1 MSFLC
6 TFDAPVVETKAGKLR
21 GFEMDGIYQFRGVP
35 YAEAERFLP
44 PTPVKPWEGIRDVSM
59 YGPVCLTINRPG
71 LKPYGM
77 DFGMRYWPQSEN
89 CQVLNV
95 WTPAL
100 DETAK
105 KPVMFWIHGG
115 GFSDG
120 SSLELVSYD
129 GENLSREGDVV
140 VVSINH
146 RLNILGYFNLS
157 EFGEKY
163 ALSGTVGM
171 ADIVMALEWVR
182 DNIARFGGDPDNV
195 TIFGQSGGG
204 MKVDTL
210 MQMPAAAGL
219 FHKAIIESGITDFI
233 KKDAAEDSRKVTH
246 AVVEELGLT
255 PDTIDEIQRVP
266 YETLADAWKRA
277 AAKLS
282 AEGVSVDWSPI
293 PNAEYPG
300 DPMFV
305 GFSEKA
311 KTTPLIVGGVVA
323 EQLLWRGKIYD
334 PADPEETK
342 LQRVRA
348 FYGEGAELMLEEFKK
363 AYPDKDVNDLMYV
376 DSRFRKPAID
386 YIAARVQVAKAPT
399 YSWMLTYD
407 FPIYGGLPAWHGSNH
422 ALTFNQ
428 CIAPVFHEPGSQRLA
443 VQMSQSYA
451 AFAHTGDPNHS
462 EIPAWHPCEP
472 GREAVMC
479 FDAVCEEKVNY
490 DHDLMSAHV
499 QYAPPLNLRPKF

>member
-6 TFDAPVVETKAGKLR
+6 TFNEPVVETKAGKLR
-21 GFEMDGIYQFRGVP
+21 GFMMDEIYQFRGVK
-35 YAEAERFLP
+35 YAEAERFML
-44 PTPVKPWEGIRDVSM
+44 PTPVKAWDGIKDAAA

-77 DFGMRYWPQSEN
+77 DFGMRYWPQSED
-89 CQVLNV
+89 CQYLNI
-95 WTPAL
+95 WTPSL
-100 DETAK
+100 DTTAK

-129 GENLSREGDVV
+129 GENLSRDGDVV

-157 EFGEKY
+157 AYGEKY

-171 ADIVMALEWVR
+171 ADIIMALQWVQ
-182 DNIARFGGDPDNV
+182 DNITRFGGDPNNV

-210 MQMPAAAGL
+210 MQMPEAAGL
-219 FHKAIIESGITDFI
+219 FHKAIIESGITDLLRNTP
-233 KKDAAEDSRKVTH
+233 EDSLKVAE
-246 AVVEELGLT
+246 AVVEELGLNAE
-255 PDTIDEIQRVP
+255 TIDEIQHVS
-266 YETLADAWKRA
+266 YEALSQAWKRA
-277 AAKLS
+277 AARLS
-282 AEGVSVDWSPI
+282 PQGISVDWAPI
-293 PNAEYPG
+293 PNASYPG
-300 DPMFV
+300 GPMEV

-311 KTTPLIVGGVVA
+311 KNTPLIAGCVVA
-323 EQLLWRGKIYD
+323 EQLLWRGKLYD
-334 PADPEETK
+334 PAASEEAK
-342 LQRVRA
+342 LNLIREQ
-348 FYGEGAELMLEEFKK
+348 YGDGADIMLQEYKK
-363 AYPDKDVNDLMYV
+363 AYPDKDINDLLYL
-376 DSRFRKPAID
+376 DSRFRKPTIEYLD
-386 YIAARVQVAKAPT
+386 ARAKVAKAHT
-399 YSWMLTYD
+399 WSWMLTYD

-451 AFAHTGDPNHS
+451 TYAHTGDPNNK
-462 EIPAWHPCEP
+462 EIPNWSTYETGH
-472 GREAVMC
+472 EATML
-479 FDAVCEEKVNY
+479 FDSVCQEKIDY
-490 DHDLMSAHV
+490 DRALMFAHAK
-499 QYAPPLNLRPKF
+499 YAPQLTLKPSF

>member
-1 MSFLC
+1 
-6 TFDAPVVETKAGKLR
+6 
-21 GFEMDGIYQFRGVP
+21 
-35 YAEAERFLP
+35 
-44 PTPVKPWEGIRDVSM
+44 
-59 YGPVCLTINRPG
+59 
-71 LKPYGM
+71 
-77 DFGMRYWPQSEN
+77 MR
-89 CQVLNV
+89 
-95 WTPAL
+95 
-100 DETAK
+100 
-105 KPVMFWIHGG
+105 
-115 GFSDG
+115 
-120 SSLELVSYD
+120 
-129 GENLSREGDVV
+129 
-140 VVSINH
+140 VSINH

-210 MQMPAAAGL
+210 MQMPSAAGL
-219 FHKAIIESGITDFI
+219 FHRAIIESGITDLI
-233 KKDAAEDSRKVTH
+233 KKGAAEDSRKVTR

-277 AAKLS
+277 AARLS

-300 DPMFV
+300 DPMSV

-311 KTTPLIVGGVVA
+311 KHTPLIVGGVVA

-334 PADPEETK
+334 PADPTEDK
-342 LQRVRA
+342 LRRVRE
-348 FYGEGAELMLEEFKK
+348 FYGEGADTMLAEFEK
-363 AYPDKDVNDLMYV
+363 AYPDKDLNDLMYV

-443 VQMSQSYA
+443 VQMSRSYA
-451 AFAHTGDPNHS
+451 AFAHTGDPNHF

-479 FDAVCEEKVNY
+479 FDAVCEEKINY
-490 DHDLMSAHV
+490 DHALMSAHAK
-499 QYAPPLNLRPKF
+499 YAPPLILRPKF